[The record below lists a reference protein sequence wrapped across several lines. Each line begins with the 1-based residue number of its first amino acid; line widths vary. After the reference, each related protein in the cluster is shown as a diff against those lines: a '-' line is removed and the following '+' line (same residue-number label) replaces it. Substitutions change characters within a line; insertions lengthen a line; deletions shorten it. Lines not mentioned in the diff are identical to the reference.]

1 MSIGINSNNKHKIA
15 EIKLSI
21 NMLLELLLALTIL
34 ISFLTFW
41 IHKKLNYWSERGI
54 PQTEVKWPWNDEF
67 LTKKKHLNDLY
78 LEHSQTFKDV
88 SFYGTYFLVQPQLVI
103 TDPDIV
109 KQIFVKD
116 FDNFV
121 SPYSKKLNSL

>member
-1 MSIGINSNNKHKIA
+1 MI
-15 EIKLSI
+15 
-21 NMLLELLLALTIL
+21 LELLLVLTIL
-34 ISFLTFW
+34 ISLLTFW
-41 IHKKLNYWSERGI
+41 IHKKMNYWSERGI

-78 LEHSQTFKDV
+78 LEHSQTFKNV
-88 SFYGTYFLVQPQLVI
+88 PFYGTYFLVQPQLVI

-121 SPYSKKLNSL
+121 SMILFLKLNGW

>member
-1 MSIGINSNNKHKIA
+1 MI
-15 EIKLSI
+15 
-21 NMLLELLLALTIL
+21 LELLLALTIS

-41 IHKKLNYWSERGI
+41 IHKKMNYWSERGI

-78 LEHSQTFKDV
+78 LEHSQTFKGV

-103 TDPDIV
+103 TEPDIV

-121 SPYSKKLNSL
+121 SMILLLRN

>member
-1 MSIGINSNNKHKIA
+1 MI
-15 EIKLSI
+15 
-21 NMLLELLLALTIL
+21 LELLLTFTIL
-34 ISFLTFW
+34 FSFLAAW
-41 IHKKLNYWSERGI
+41 INKKISYWSDRGI
-54 PQTEVKWPWNDEF
+54 PQTEVKWPWKDEF

-78 LEHSQTFKDV
+78 LEHSQKFKNV

-121 SPYSKKLNSL
+121 SMT

>member
-1 MSIGINSNNKHKIA
+1 MI
-15 EIKLSI
+15 
-21 NMLLELLLALTIL
+21 LELLLALSIL

-41 IHKKLNYWSERGI
+41 IHRKLNYWSEKGI

-78 LEHSQTFKDV
+78 LEHSKTFKNV
-88 SFYGTYFLVQPQLVI
+88 PFYGTYFLVQPQLVI

-121 SPYSKKLNSL
+121 SMLLFPIN